1 MTNNPGGHPEDQ
13 NGRRRTVL
21 DSFRDA
27 LRGVWGCVKSERNM
41 RIHLVVCAYVLF
53 FASRLSLSRGE
64 MACLVLTIGCV
75 MSAEA
80 MNTAV
85 EKLCDF
91 TQKHLNPRIRVVKDM
106 AAGAV
111 FLCALAAALVGAV
124 ILFRPE
130 LWTSFLAIV
139 TDPASCAVFLVILA
153 LALAFI
159 ILGPRERKEK

>member
-1 MTNNPGGHPEDQ
+1 MTNNPGGRPEDQ

-53 FASRLSLSRGE
+53 FAYRLSLSRGE

-111 FLCALAAALVGAV
+111 FLCALAAALVGVV